1 MAHDDGRSTAR
12 VPERVNSFEDAGPTA
27 EPAPPA
33 ESEVFGG
40 ESNPEV
46 LPDREPWRAIVHGIG
61 IGEQAIGAALLA
73 VVLFLVVALVAQR
86 YLPGVNFPQTGEVAR
101 LAMVWGTFL
110 MAGYLMAH
118 DRHIAIHVVDY
129 VVAGRAL
136 AAVKLVVNLIVLVTC
151 AVLLYATYLLVSGDI
166 GQVTPAAE
174 IPLQFVNAIPII
186 GFALTG
192 LRAFL
197 WIVMH
202 DVPAVLG
209 REDPA

>member
-1 MAHDDGRSTAR
+1 MAHEDVRSAA
-12 VPERVNSFEDAGPTA
+12 SG
-27 EPAPPA
+27 EPAQTTPPDELPAPSEA
-33 ESEVFGG
+33 ELLGG

-46 LPDREPWRAIVHGIG
+46 LPTREPWRGIVH
-61 IGEQAIGAALLA
+61 AIGLIEQLIGALLLA
-73 VVLFLVVALVAQR
+73 AILVLVVALVAQR

-118 DRHIAIHVVDY
+118 DRHIAIHIVDY
-129 VVAGRAL
+129 VLGGRAL
-136 AAVKLVVNLIVLVTC
+136 AAVRLLVNLIVLITC
-151 AVLLYATYLLVSGDI
+151 LVLLYATYLLVAGDI

-186 GFALTG
+186 GFALTA
-192 LRAFL
+192 LRAAL
-197 WIVMH
+197 WIGIH

-209 REDPA
+209 RPVAS